1 MVQLP
6 QTLEQAVEQAQAAT
20 KAAIADGLTRLQV
33 ELVFPELK
41 VMPIAQ
47 QFVTAFEDQAE
58 TLRVFFADPGA
69 AALARRDWGEVAY
82 PMRGIGELKATIE
95 PHERLFLFIA
105 PSSVE
110 VGQVEQLCE
119 QVGDRPVV
127 LFNPQLEDVAI
138 IGIGYA
144 GRQLRERFLN
154 QFQACYYLRPLE
166 GAALLRCYPSPWQ
179 VWIERLEGTYELV
192 AEVEEK
198 PVGEALDRLLSQQAT
213 QHLSDQ
219 SSKQS
224 PRRSGMFASLK
235 SFLRALNQ

>member
-6 QTLEQAVEQAQAAT
+6 QSLEQAVEQAQGAT
-20 KAAIADGLTRLQV
+20 KAAIADGLSRLQV

-47 QFVTAFEDQAE
+47 QFLSAFVDQAE
-58 TLRVFFADPGA
+58 TLRVFFADPGM

-95 PHERLFLFIA
+95 PHERLFLFVA

-110 VGQVEQLCE
+110 VGQVEELCQQAGE
-119 QVGDRPVV
+119 RPVV
-127 LFNPQLEDVAI
+127 MLNPRLEDVAI

-166 GAALLRCYPSPWQ
+166 GAAVLRCYPAPWQ
-179 VWIERLEGTYELV
+179 VWVERSEGNYELI
-192 AEVEEK
+192 AEEAQK
-198 PVGEALDRLLSQQAT
+198 PVGETLDRLLAEASQCST
-213 QHLSDQ
+213 ER

-224 PRRSGMFASLK
+224 QRPLGVFTSLK
-235 SFLRALNQ
+235 SFLRALNR